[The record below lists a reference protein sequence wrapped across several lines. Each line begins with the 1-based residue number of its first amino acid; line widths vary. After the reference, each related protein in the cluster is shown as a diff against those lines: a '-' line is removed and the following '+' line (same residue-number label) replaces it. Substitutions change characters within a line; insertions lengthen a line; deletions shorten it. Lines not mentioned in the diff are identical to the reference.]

1 MINNIIKGIMDS
13 MVECRKREIEA
24 NAVLINDRMFFSKTL
39 VYPVGYVPM
48 VCGLRAYYSNEL
60 PDDVLFAV
68 THVDGADRKEEVR
81 HGEWVEKT
89 EPLGWSDV
97 NCIECSACGE
107 SWITDEELC
116 VDDYKD
122 GWKYCPH
129 CGAKMD
135 GKGEG

>member
-1 MINNIIKGIMDS
+1 MAEYIEREALMKELDLLAKYEYGERRQGI
-13 MVECRKREIEA
+13 
-24 NAVLINDRMFFSKTL
+24 L
-39 VYPVGYVPM
+39 G
-48 VCGLRAYYSNEL
+48 VCVTILHNPTA
-60 PDDVLFAV
+60 DVV
-68 THVDGADRKEEVR
+68 EVR

-129 CGAKMD
+129 CGADMRG
-135 GKGEG
+135 GKNGKE